1 MHTRILVYFFYC
13 CSRSCFTL
21 RYVLYTIRIKLE
33 LFFLEFFGVV
43 YRISSYNRLS
53 SLCTNFLYL
62 YTNWRGTGD
71 ARASLGRHI
80 TAVEAKIVR
89 NQQTNMCAFF
99 CFFVCAAVV
108 CVWKVMHKHH
118 VQQQYRDEDLEYT
131 PTKMYFYTNKKNR
144 HTMATITAQLFCATA
159 TASTTA
165 TIREKN
171 GWSIRSNGS
180 REEAKKEEEVIYCNN
195 SIRAQI
201 ALSVPKPERKAIDLS
216 VEGRN

>member
-1 MHTRILVYFFYC
+1 MHKFLVFIYELAWYGRC
-13 CSRSCFTL
+13 ESEPRQAYHGSRSENSTESTNQ
-21 RYVLYTIRIKLE
+21 YV
-33 LFFLEFFGVV
+33 
-43 YRISSYNRLS
+43 
-53 SLCTNFLYL
+53 C
-62 YTNWRGTGD
+62 
-71 ARASLGRHI
+71 
-80 TAVEAKIVR
+80 
-89 NQQTNMCAFF
+89 FF